1 MSEKMKIL
9 AVDTTATCASVAV
22 CENDTILA
30 MYTQKNGL
38 THSET
43 LLPMIEAMLKNLKL
57 TPDDIDMFAV
67 SEGPG
72 SFTGVRIG
80 VAAIKGLAFG
90 KNKICVGT
98 STLDA
103 LARNAMGLS
112 GSFLAVPVMDARR
125 SQLYNAVF
133 EYNDGVLTRL
143 CEDRL
148 ISAADLAAELA
159 SADKPI
165 YFFGDGYAIA
175 DKLSIPAKA
184 STPKILIYQNAAAVA
199 ASALYKY
206 EHAEAKAEFTD
217 LALSPKYLRAS
228 QAEREEER
236 KRKEKTT

>member
-1 MSEKMKIL
+1 MKIL

-22 CENDTILA
+22 CENNTILA
-30 MYTQKNGL
+30 SYTQKNGL

-57 TPDDIDMFAV
+57 TPDDIDLFAV

-80 VAAIKGLAFG
+80 VAAVKGLTFG

-103 LARNAMGLS
+103 LARNATGLP

-125 SQLYNAVF
+125 SQLYNAIF
-133 EYNDGVLTRL
+133 EYNDGVITRL

-148 ISAADLAAELA
+148 ISSAELQKELENC
-159 SADKPI
+159 DKPV

-175 DKLSIPAKA
+175 SKLDIPTKVT
-184 STPKILIYQNAAAVA
+184 TPTILIYQNGASVA
-199 ASALYKY
+199 FSALAKY
-206 EHAEAKAEFTD
+206 EATEDKTVFTD

-228 QAEREEER
+228 QAEREEEK
-236 KRKEKTT
+236 KRKEQKQ

>member
-1 MSEKMKIL
+1 MKIL
-9 AVDTTATCASVAV
+9 AVDTTATSASVAV
-22 CENDTILA
+22 CEGNTVLA
-30 MYTQKNGL
+30 TYTQKNGL

-43 LLPMIEAMLKNLKL
+43 LLPMIEAVLKNLKL

-80 VAAIKGLAFG
+80 VAALKGLAFG

-103 LARNAMGLS
+103 LARNAQGLP
-112 GSFLAVPVMDARR
+112 GRFLSVPVMDARR

-133 EYNDGVLTRL
+133 EYSGGVLTRL

-148 ISAADLAAELA
+148 ISAAELEKELA
-159 SADKPI
+159 GSEIPV
-165 YFFGDGYAIA
+165 YFFGDGYALA
-175 DKLSIPAKA
+175 SKLNIPAKA
-184 STPKILIYQNAAAVA
+184 TTPQILILQNGASVA
-199 ASALYKY
+199 ASALAKY
-206 EHAEAKAEFTD
+206 ESSEAKEGFTD

-236 KRKEKTT
+236 KRKEKSL

>member
-1 MSEKMKIL
+1 MKIL
-9 AVDTTATCASVAV
+9 AVDTTATSASVAV
-22 CENDTILA
+22 CEGGTVLA

-43 LLPMIEAMLKNLKL
+43 LLPMIEAALKNLKL
-57 TPDDIDMFAV
+57 TADDIDMFAV

-80 VAAIKGLAFG
+80 VAALKGLAFG

-103 LARNAMGLS
+103 LARNAQGLP
-112 GSFLAVPVMDARR
+112 GRFLAVPVMDARR

-133 EYNDGVLTRL
+133 EYSGGVLTRL

-148 ISAADLAAELA
+148 ISAAELEKELA
-159 SADKPI
+159 GSEIPV

-175 DKLSIPAKA
+175 SKLNIPAKA
-184 STPKILIYQNAAAVA
+184 TTPQILILQNGASVA
-199 ASALYKY
+199 ASALAKY
-206 EHAEAKAEFTD
+206 ESSEAKEGFTD

-236 KRKEKTT
+236 KRKEKSL

>member
-1 MSEKMKIL
+1 MKIL
-9 AVDTTATCASVAV
+9 ALDSTAVSASVALCDGTTPIAV
-22 CENDTILA
+22 
-30 MYTQKNGL
+30 YTQKTGL

-43 LLPMIEAMLKNLKL
+43 LLPMAEAVLKNAKCSI
-57 TPDDIDMFAV
+57 DDVDMFAV

-80 VAAIKGLAFG
+80 VSAIKGLAFG

-103 LARNAMGLS
+103 LARNAAGLS
-112 GSFLAVPVMDARR
+112 GNFLAVPVMDARR
-125 SQLYNAVF
+125 NQLYNAVF
-133 EYNDGVLTRL
+133 EYRDGVMTRL

-148 ISAADLAAELA
+148 LSAEELCRELCA
-159 SADKPI
+159 YEKPV

-175 DKLSIPAKA
+175 SKLEIPLKRT
-184 STPKILIYQNAAAVA
+184 TPALLILQNAASVA

-206 EHAEAKAEFTD
+206 ELSEDKSSFTD

-236 KRKEKTT
+236 KERKQ

>member
-1 MSEKMKIL
+1 MKIL
-9 AVDTTATCASVAV
+9 AVDTTATSASVAV
-22 CENDTILA
+22 CEGNTVLA
-30 MYTQKNGL
+30 TYTQKNGL

-43 LLPMIEAMLKNLKL
+43 MLPMIEAVLKNLKL

-80 VAAIKGLAFG
+80 VAALKGLAFG

-103 LARNAMGLS
+103 LARNAQGLP
-112 GSFLAVPVMDARR
+112 GRFLAVPVMDARR

-133 EYNDGVLTRL
+133 EYSGGVLTRL

-148 ISAADLAAELA
+148 ISAAELEKELA
-159 SADKPI
+159 GSEIPV

-175 DKLSIPAKA
+175 SKLNIPEKA
-184 STPKILIYQNAAAVA
+184 TTPQILILQNGASVA
-199 ASALYKY
+199 ASALAKY
-206 EHAEAKAEFTD
+206 ESSEAKEGFTD

-236 KRKEKTT
+236 KRKEKSL